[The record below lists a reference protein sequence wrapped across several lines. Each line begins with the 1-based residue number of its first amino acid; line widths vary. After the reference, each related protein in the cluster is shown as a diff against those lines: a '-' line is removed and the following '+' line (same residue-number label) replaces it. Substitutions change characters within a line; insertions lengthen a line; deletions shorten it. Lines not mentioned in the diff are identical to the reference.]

1 MAIEPM
7 GKDKVMRPSLIDAV
21 DKINEIAA
29 TVNLLDPTEI
39 DAIETRVG
47 ALETSVSGISTR
59 IDNIS
64 TQLATIQQTLTAH
77 QSDIDN
83 IKLTLYTPL
92 SQGADPTTNANG
104 GN

>member
-21 DKINEIAA
+21 DKINEIATA
-29 TVNLLDPTEI
+29 VNLLDPTEI
-39 DAIETRVG
+39 DAIEARVDS
-47 ALETSVSGISTR
+47 LEASVSGLSTR
-59 IDNIS
+59 IDNMS
-64 TQLATIQQTLTAH
+64 TTLSQIQQTLTTH

-92 SQGADPTTNANG
+92 SQGANPTTNANG

>member
-1 MAIEPM
+1 MAIEPR

-21 DKINEIAA
+21 DKINELA
-29 TVNLLDPTEI
+29 TAVNLLSPTEI
-39 DAIETRVG
+39 DAIDTRVD

-77 QSDIDN
+77 QSDIEN

-92 SQGADPTTNANG
+92 SAGADPTTSTNG